1 MAPQRQ
7 KASALND
14 GFDFNQAL
22 LGEEKGG
29 REREKKIITSENQF
43 GEQKGGGPPESSLVV
58 GSKLKQKGDGKE

>member
-29 REREKKIITSENQF
+29 RERKKITSENQF
-43 GEQKGGGPPESSLVV
+43 GEQKGGGGGESSLVA
-58 GSKLKQKGDGKE
+58 GSKREQKGDGKE